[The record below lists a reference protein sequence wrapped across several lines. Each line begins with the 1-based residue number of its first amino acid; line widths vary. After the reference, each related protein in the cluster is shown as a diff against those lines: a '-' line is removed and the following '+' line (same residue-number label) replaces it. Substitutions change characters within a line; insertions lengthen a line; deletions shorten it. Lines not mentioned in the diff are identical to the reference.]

1 MAAAALA
8 SPAAPAVIVSAAAPD
23 HATAPVQG
31 LGPGFL
37 QGESMNV
44 QAWCLTITN
53 AFPYLDNSSVCRIN
67 RTASVSRGHLAEMV
81 RVRRLENIRL
91 SATHLWQELQDLDWP
106 DVSMPGPFSVSVY
119 RYNTLWPGDEKLAGV
134 RPSAALF
141 PSDAPSEGQLD
152 DVQRRPV
159 ALKCPA
165 FMEVGGWPELGE
177 TYY

>member
-8 SPAAPAVIVSAAAPD
+8 APAAPAVIVSAAAPD

-31 LGPGFL
+31 LGPGSL

-44 QAWCLTITN
+44 QVWCLTITN

-106 DVSMPGPFSVSVY
+106 DVSMPGPFSVFVY
-119 RYNTLWPGDEKLAGV
+119 RYVVAWGREAG
-134 RPSAALF
+134 RFEAQCGSF
-141 PSDAPSEGQLD
+141 PSDAPSEGQLGD
-152 DVQRRPV
+152 AQRRPI

-165 FMEVGGWPELGE
+165 FVEVRGWPELGK

>member
-8 SPAAPAVIVSAAAPD
+8 APAAPAVIVSAAAPD

-81 RVRRLENIRL
+81 RVRRLENIGL
-91 SATHLWQELQDLDWP
+91 SAIHLWQELQDLDWP
-106 DVSMPGPFSVSVY
+106 DVSMPRPFLS
-119 RYNTLWPGDEKLAGV
+119 TFTGTWPGDEKLAGL
-134 RPSAALF
+134 RPSAAF
-141 PSDAPSEGQLD
+141 F
-152 DVQRRPV
+152 RPTLL
-159 ALKCPA
+159 ARA
-165 FMEVGGWPELGE
+165 S
-177 TYY
+177 